1 MRVIIFKSNHIAIF
15 TIKNR
20 LKFFNHKQSQDSF
33 YYTCIHPSP
42 MKFSNPNSSKNAAA
56 NTQERQHPLQDYLK
70 SLNALVATEP
80 SSGRSSSS
88 TSSISSSSSL
98 LDSAWKDNKLH
109 SKLVNLIDCTTLA
122 LVNKNDFVNA
132 HDDFW
137 GGDHFGKS
145 PYQGQ

>member
-1 MRVIIFKSNHIAIF
+1 
-15 TIKNR
+15 
-20 LKFFNHKQSQDSF
+20 
-33 YYTCIHPSP
+33 
-42 MKFSNPNSSKNAAA
+42 MKFSNANSSNAAA
-56 NTQERQHPLQDYLK
+56 NTQERQHSLQDYLN

-98 LDSAWKDNKLH
+98 SDSAWKDNKLH
-109 SKLVNLIDCTTLA
+109 SELVNLIDCTLA
-122 LVNKNDFVNA
+122 LVDKNDFVNA
-132 HDDFW
+132 HDDFF